1 MHRKLASVP
10 RRQATVG
17 TGTQVPVFL
26 WIIVH
31 SGPHWLAEQSFD
43 SILYI
48 HSGPLGWS
56 VCLMV
61 EFVTP
66 ESSDFGGVNAVER
79 EEPVTEVLDCFEIEW
94 HGNVVVVIPAK
105 SVESLNW
112 DLVEQAADVIMEPLA
127 TQEVPLVVVD
137 LKDVGYFGSVF
148 LALLLRCH
156 KFLKRRGG
164 ELVLCGTN
172 EMARELLKIT
182 ALDTIW
188 AIYDNRQDAMQ
199 AIDG

>member
-1 MHRKLASVP
+1 MKSSR
-10 RRQATVG
+10 
-17 TGTQVPVFL
+17 TGQRL
-26 WIIVH
+26 
-31 SGPHWLAEQSFD
+31 
-43 SILYI
+43 
-48 HSGPLGWS
+48 
-56 VCLMV
+56 
-61 EFVTP
+61 EFVSGWTIFQIR
-66 ESSDFGGVNAVER
+66 SSVLLSRYLATALGVQTVVCSTGWLTDIRCANIFETFVCISGVN
-79 EEPVTEVLDCFEIEW
+79 PVAEVLDSFEIEW

-127 TQEVPLVVVD
+127 TQEVPMVVVD

-188 AIYDNRQDAMQ
+188 AIYDTRQEAMQ